1 MIRLPPRSSL
11 FPYTSLFR
19 SEVELLREAER
30 READLVRA
38 DRLVRV
44 RRRDFVEVVDPDR
57 DFPTPTAGGEVELFL
72 QIDEGPEQ
80 GVVQFNPANDAADRV
95 RTDVR
100 DARINDELDAGRLD
114 PIRWES
120 DLEAEEAAKPAGNP
134 FDGVQVR
141 PVREDVERHD
151 VALDHFRAGPH
162 KRDPVDALFP

>member
-38 DRLVRV
+38 DRLVPV

-80 GVVQFNPANDAADRV
+80 GVVQLDPANDAADRV

-100 DARINDELDAGRLD
+100 DARIDDELDAGRLD
-114 PIRWES
+114 PIRRES

-134 FDGVQVR
+134 FDGIEVR

-151 VALDHFRAGPH
+151 VALDPFRAGSHERNP
-162 KRDPVDALFP
+162 RDALFP